1 MAVIKV
7 PAGPA
12 GPPGPPGADGAD
24 GAQGI
29 QGPPGEDGAPG
40 VGVPAGGLAGDV
52 LVKSTGDDFDTEWAT
67 PE

>member
-7 PAGPA
+7 PASSGPA
-12 GPPGPPGADGAD
+12 GPPGPAGEDGA
-24 GAQGI
+24 
-29 QGPPGEDGAPG
+29 DGAPG